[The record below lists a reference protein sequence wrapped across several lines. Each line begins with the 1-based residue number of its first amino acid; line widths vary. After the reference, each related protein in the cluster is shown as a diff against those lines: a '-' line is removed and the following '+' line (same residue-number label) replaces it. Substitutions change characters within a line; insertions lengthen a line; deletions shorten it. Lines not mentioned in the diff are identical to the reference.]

1 MTGAGAAD
9 AAVGG
14 LAGSGAADATAGR
27 AAAPEDGTPD
37 AAGIPGT
44 IAAAWGVRERPH
56 KGPRPVLSLP
66 RIVDAAVRVA
76 DTEGLEAVSVGRVA
90 AELGAAP
97 MSLYRHL
104 SAKEELL
111 TLMVDAAWGD
121 APGPAAPGEG
131 WRAGLSGWAWAM
143 RASARRH
150 PWAVRIP
157 LNGLPI
163 MPHEVAWFERALAC
177 LQPTGLTEA
186 QKASVIML
194 LSGYVRNL
202 AATEA
207 DIEAAIRASGRS
219 PSEWMAAYSRI
230 LGGLTD
236 QQRFPALGAFLAAGV
251 FDAADDPDDEF
262 AFGLDRILDGI
273 EVLTGG

>member
-66 RIVDAAVRVA
+66 RI
-76 DTEGLEAVSVGRVA
+76 
-90 AELGAAP
+90 
-97 MSLYRHL
+97 
-104 SAKEELL
+104 
-111 TLMVDAAWGD
+111 VDAAWGD